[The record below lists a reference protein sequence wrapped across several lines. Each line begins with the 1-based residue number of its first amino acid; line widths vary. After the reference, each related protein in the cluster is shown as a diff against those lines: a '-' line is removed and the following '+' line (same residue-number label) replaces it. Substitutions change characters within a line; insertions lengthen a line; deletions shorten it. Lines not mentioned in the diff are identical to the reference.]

1 MKTVL
6 KNCRVLGTTHD
17 KDMLHDIY
25 VENGIIEKIG
35 LNLEVEGA
43 KQIDV
48 GGHTVMSGLID
59 MHCNICDPGH
69 EYIEDIA
76 TASRAALRG
85 GFTTITCEPNTD
97 PVIDNKTVVEYIVSK
112 SKEKSLVNIYPY
124 GSMSI
129 GCKGQEIAEI
139 GEMYDAGIVGISDGD
154 EFTDSAAFLRN
165 VMIYTKMF
173 DLPVLTHCEDRSLS
187 GVGVMNEGYTAACLG
202 LTGMPR
208 EAEEVIVA
216 RNLNLAERTGVH
228 LHLSHISTKG
238 SVQLIREA
246 KGRGVPVTC
255 ETCPHYFILTEDA
268 IGDYDTFAK
277 VNPPLRA
284 KEDVYAI
291 IEGIMDGTIDVIA
304 SGHSPTN
311 MTEKEREGFLEEFQ
325 EREGTLVGFCVLGGI
340 FSEGVDLTG
349 ESLIGAVIVGTGLPQ
364 IGSQREILKEYY
376 DKKNHCGFDYAY
388 RYPGMNKVLQA
399 AGRVIRTKEDKGVI
413 LLLDDRFWDRDYQ
426 EIFPREW
433 QDRTGCRLDT
443 VESAVETFW
452 KRFT

>member
-43 KQIDV
+43 KQVDV

-255 ETCPHYFILTEDA
+255 ETCPHYFILTEEA

-291 IEGIMDGTIDVIA
+291 IEGIVDGTIDVIA

-311 MTEKEREGFLEEFQ
+311 MTEKEREFDVAAYGISALE
-325 EREGTLVGFCVLGGI
+325 TALSLSYTHLVEPGYITV
-340 FSEGVDLTG
+340 EH
-349 ESLIGAVIVGTGLPQ
+349 LIRMMAAKPA
-364 IGSQREILKEYY
+364 EILKLYNKGTLAEGK
-376 DKKNHCGFDYAY
+376 DADIIVVDFLETHRIDPEHFASKAKFSPFAEKEVRG
-388 RYPGMNKVLQA
+388 KVLYTMVG
-399 AGRVIRTKEDKGVI
+399 GR
-413 LLLDDRFWDRDYQ
+413 LL
-426 EIFPREW
+426 
-433 QDRTGCRLDT
+433 T
-443 VESAVETFW
+443 
-452 KRFT
+452 

>member
-208 EAEEVIVA
+208 
-216 RNLNLAERTGVH
+216 GG
-228 LHLSHISTKG
+228 G
-238 SVQLIREA
+238 SDCCKKSEPCGADGRASAFIAHQHEGLVQLIREA

-311 MTEKEREGFLEEFQ
+311 MTEKEREFDVAAYGISALE
-325 EREGTLVGFCVLGGI
+325 TALSLSYTHLV
-340 FSEGVDLTG
+340 ETG
-349 ESLIGAVIVGTGLPQ
+349 YITVEHLIRLMSAKPA
-364 IGSQREILKEYY
+364 EILKLYNKGSLAEGK
-376 DKKNHCGFDYAY
+376 DADIIVVDFLETHRIDPEHFASKAKFSPFAAEEVRG
-388 RYPGMNKVLQA
+388 KVLYTMVG
-399 AGRVIRTKEDKGVI
+399 GR
-413 LLLDDRFWDRDYQ
+413 LL
-426 EIFPREW
+426 
-433 QDRTGCRLDT
+433 T
-443 VESAVETFW
+443 
-452 KRFT
+452 